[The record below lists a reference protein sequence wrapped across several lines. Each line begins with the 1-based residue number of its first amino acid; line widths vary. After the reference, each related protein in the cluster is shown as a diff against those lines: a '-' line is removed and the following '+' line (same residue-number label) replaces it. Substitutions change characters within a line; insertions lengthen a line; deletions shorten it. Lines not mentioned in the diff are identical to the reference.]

1 MKIQLKN
8 INTLNVINTTI
19 DIAKSSISNTSSK
32 LKH

>member
-19 DIAKSSISNTSSK
+19 DIAKS
-32 LKH
+32 